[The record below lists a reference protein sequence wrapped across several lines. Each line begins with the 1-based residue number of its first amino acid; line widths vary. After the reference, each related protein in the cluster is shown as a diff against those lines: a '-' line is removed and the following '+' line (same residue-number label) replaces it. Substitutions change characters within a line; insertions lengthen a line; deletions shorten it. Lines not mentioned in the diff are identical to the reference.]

1 MGTSKIGLKIDR
13 AHNGISELLVENG
26 TPLWTKYVREELRE
40 DCKHII
46 GLDEGSGTSI
56 VIYTATDVGEI
67 YTIASSISGRTSDFI
82 AASIYCPLDIDISG
96 EDLSGIIEATRQE
109 ILANRLNEDRLHE
122 LFSAE
127 YQTVRVPKVCVPTDG
142 SNYAVRYFGP
152 GEFYDSLSELLNC
165 NMMQPENR
173 NYKGIFLIDR
183 KSGLSATEDC
193 VDVSKIILKE
203 SYIIE
208 APGRVLGYQAY
219 YNGRPFVMPI
229 RMTKGDKLAVVW
241 KKEGFKD
248 VCTETVIESRDTKL
262 KTVTEAD
269 ERLLIGLGDFAIFDE
284 EGLVDKRRLTIKV
297 GETEINPMLSAAVH
311 VSRLSSCIVTICG
324 KGYKTF
330 RGQVDLRRRP
340 VRIRLEEETFVY
352 KCRIPLD
359 VKSGVKAKCTAVI
372 ESNVPLKH
380 SPIRGYR
387 SESGFYPE
395 DTVDLHYKST
405 KNYKKI
411 IIIACIAFLVGIVIG
426 AADVAIINH
435 KKIKGLEKQVASLVA
450 SSQGGTSDRTSGA
463 ASGGRTSQD
472 EIFNKAAKYLDEN
485 QRWVKSEMEN
495 IEGLHGVWD
504 ALNSYEYDMLKNR
517 EELRNASKNFK
528 SIIDLFNGLDA
539 NSLSELKKHP
549 YCTGQDVTITYYK
562 YLGKLN
568 TSPASNPGGSK
579 GSNGNENK
587 GGNGGAKG
595 LGDYLWG

>member
-56 VIYTATDVGEI
+56 VIYTATEVGEI
-67 YTIASSISGRTSDFI
+67 YTIASSISGRASDFI

-183 KSGLSATEDC
+183 KSDLSATEDC

-208 APGRVLGYQAY
+208 TPGRVFGYQAY

-269 ERLLIGLGDFAIFDE
+269 EHLFIGLGDFAIFDE

-311 VSRLSSCIVTICG
+311 VSRLSNCIVTICG
-324 KGYKTF
+324 RGYKTF

-411 IIIACIAFLVGIVIG
+411 IIIACIAFLAGIIIG
-426 AADVAIINH
+426 ATDVAIISHNKKHVDALEQQLSNNQEH
-435 KKIKGLEKQVASLVA
+435 KAGESANSSSAYEEGKIKE
-450 SSQGGTSDRTSGA
+450 
-463 ASGGRTSQD
+463 
-472 EIFNKAAKYLDEN
+472 AAKYLDSN
-485 QRWVKSEMEN
+485 LRWVKSEMEE
-495 IEGLHGVWD
+495 IEGLQGVWD

-539 NSLSELKKHP
+539 NSLSELKEHT
-549 YCTGQDVTITYYK
+549 YCTGQDVTITYNK

-568 TSPASNPGGSK
+568 NPPAPNSGGSK

-587 GGNGGAKG
+587 GGNGGAKD
-595 LGDYLWG
+595 LWDY

>member
-26 TPLWTKYVREELRE
+26 TPLWTKFVREELRE

-46 GLDEGSGTSI
+46 GLEEGSGTSI
-56 VIYTATDVGEI
+56 VIYTATEVGEI
-67 YTIASSISGRTSDFI
+67 YTIASSISGRASDFI

-152 GEFYDSLSELLNC
+152 GEFYDSLSELLRS

-173 NYKGIFLIDR
+173 RYKGIFLIDR
-183 KSGLSATEDC
+183 RSALRAAEDC
-193 VDVSKIILKE
+193 VDVSKTILKE
-203 SYIIE
+203 SFIIE
-208 APGRVLGYQAY
+208 APMITLGYQAY

-248 VCTETVIESRDTKL
+248 VCTETVIEGRDTKL

-311 VSRLSSCIVTICG
+311 VSQLSSCIVTICG
-324 KGYKTF
+324 KGYKTL

-372 ESNVPLKH
+372 ESNVQLDH
-380 SPIRGYR
+380 IPIRGYR

-411 IIIACIAFLVGIVIG
+411 IIIACVAFLAGLIIG
-426 AADVAIINH
+426 AAGVSIFRSTHNKNRSWKNTAESIAVSSGTENSETSEADTIQFSEGG
-435 KKIKGLEKQVASLVA
+435 GLNATAS
-450 SSQGGTSDRTSGA
+450 
-463 ASGGRTSQD
+463 
-472 EIFNKAAKYLDEN
+472 YLDTA
-485 QRWVKSEMEN
+485 QVWVRTEMEN
-495 IEGLHGVWD
+495 IDGLKGVWD
-504 ALNSYEYDMLKNR
+504 ELNRYEYDKLKNR
-517 EELRNASKNFK
+517 EDIRNSSKRFGD
-528 SIIDLFNGLDA
+528 IINLFNNLDE
-539 NSLSELKKHP
+539 NSLSKLKTQT
-549 YCTGQDVTITYYK
+549 YCIGQDVSIT
-562 YLGKLN
+562 
-568 TSPASNPGGSK
+568 
-579 GSNGNENK
+579 
-587 GGNGGAKG
+587 
-595 LGDYLWG
+595 

>member
-40 DCKHII
+40 DCKHIL
-46 GLDEGSGTSI
+46 GLEEGTGTSV
-56 VIYTATDVGEI
+56 VIYTATEVGEI
-67 YTIASSISGRTSDFI
+67 YTIASSISGRGSDFI

-269 ERLLIGLGDFAIFDE
+269 ERLLIGLEDFAIFDE

-311 VSRLSSCIVTICG
+311 VSRLSNCIVTICG

-372 ESNVPLKH
+372 ESNVQLKH

-395 DTVDLHYKST
+395 DTVDLRYKST

-411 IIIACIAFLVGIVIG
+411 IIIACIAFLAGLIIG
-426 AADVAIINH
+426 AAGVSIFR
-435 KKIKGLEKQVASLVA
+435 
-450 SSQGGTSDRTSGA
+450 SSHNKNRSWKYTAESAEVSSGA
-463 ASGGRTSQD
+463 GNSETSEAGTIQSSPESDGLNAAAS
-472 EIFNKAAKYLDEN
+472 YLDTA
-485 QRWVKSEMEN
+485 QVWVRTEMEN
-495 IEGLHGVWD
+495 IDGLKGVWD
-504 ALNSYEYDMLKNR
+504 ELNRYEYDKLENR
-517 EELRNASKNFK
+517 EDIRNSSKRFGD
-528 SIIDLFNGLDA
+528 IITLFNNLDEH
-539 NSLSELKKHP
+539 SLNKLKTHT
-549 YCTGQDVTITYYK
+549 YCTGHDVKITYNR
-562 YLGKLN
+562 YLEKLN
-568 TSPASNPGGSK
+568 NPPAPNPGGSK
-579 GSNGNENK
+579 GSNGNDNK
-587 GGNGGAKG
+587 GGNGGAKD
-595 LGDYLWG
+595 LGNY